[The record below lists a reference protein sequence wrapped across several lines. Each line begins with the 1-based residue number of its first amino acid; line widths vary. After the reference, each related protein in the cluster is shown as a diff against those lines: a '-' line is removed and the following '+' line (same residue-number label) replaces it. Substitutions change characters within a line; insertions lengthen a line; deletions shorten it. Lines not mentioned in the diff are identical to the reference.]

1 MSDLSNVIEGES
13 YFAKVYEAV
22 ADYNEKQK
30 EGSGKY
36 QWEINVAVDQEVYDA
51 FKEAGEDQYANRVQ
65 TYNQYLVF

>member
-36 QWEINVAVDQEVYDA
+36 QWEINVGLQ
-51 FKEAGEDQYANRVQ
+51 Q
-65 TYNQYLVF
+65 